1 MRAEAAAV
9 EGQRQAA
16 EQLATNT
23 QAADKLDA
31 DKRAAQLQESL
42 HAARAATVQAVEVFR
57 NKTPS
62 LAVVY
67 VVLEPV

>member
-23 QAADKLDA
+23 QTADKLAA
-31 DKRAAQLQESL
+31 DKRAAQLQECL
-42 HAARAATVQAVEVFR
+42 DAARAATVQAVEVF
-57 NKTPS
+57 
-62 LAVVY
+62 
-67 VVLEPV
+67 

>member
-23 QAADKLDA
+23 QTADKLAA
-31 DKRAAQLQESL
+31 DMRAAQLQESL
-42 HAARAATVQAVEVFR
+42 DAARAATVQAVEVF
-57 NKTPS
+57 
-62 LAVVY
+62 
-67 VVLEPV
+67 

>member
-9 EGQRQAA
+9 EGQRQTA

-42 HAARAATVQAVEVFR
+42 HAARAATVQAVQVFR
-57 NKTPS
+57 NKIPS

>member
-9 EGQRQAA
+9 EGQRQTA

-42 HAARAATVQAVEVFR
+42 HAARAATVQAVEIF
-57 NKTPS
+57 
-62 LAVVY
+62 
-67 VVLEPV
+67 